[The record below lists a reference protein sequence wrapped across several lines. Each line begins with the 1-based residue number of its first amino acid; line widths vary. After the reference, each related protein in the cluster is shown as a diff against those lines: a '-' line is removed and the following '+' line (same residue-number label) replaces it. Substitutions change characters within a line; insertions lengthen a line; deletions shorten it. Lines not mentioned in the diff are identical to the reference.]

1 MSYSLEQPQPYRKM
15 AVGKDMAPQS
25 AEGVTW
31 RRLNLLGMI
40 ENLIFSPTEMGGGFP
55 ERL

>member
-1 MSYSLEQPQPYRKM
+1 MNYSLEQPQPYRKM

-25 AEGVTW
+25 AEGVTCT
-31 RRLNLLGMI
+31 RKKGLGI
-40 ENLIFSPTEMGGGFP
+40 AENLIFSLTKMGGGFP